1 MECFS
6 GLHGVLPAV
15 PDISHQQ
22 NLPVTE
28 HPAAAC
34 PDDVQ
39 LRPVPLFQPLPVQLP
54 LFQMVA
60 VFFIILFSFFCYS
73 LRHRG
78 RGATAGNI
86 HDFRIRVGMI
96 GFSQYFV
103 QIFSD
108 VRGDDLDPN
117 WCFFTDATTM
127 ARE

>member
-39 LRPVPLFQPLPVQLP
+39 LRPVILPSNSGH
-54 LFQMVA
+54 A
-60 VFFIILFSFFCYS
+60 
-73 LRHRG
+73 
-78 RGATAGNI
+78 AK
-86 HDFRIRVGMI
+86 
-96 GFSQYFV
+96 
-103 QIFSD
+103 
-108 VRGDDLDPN
+108 
-117 WCFFTDATTM
+117 
-127 ARE
+127 